1 MSFLSLEC
9 ILQYGKALT
18 LLLSLCAYRC
28 LDLGY
33 GDYFLGGINESNNDN
48 TNCYIV

>member
-1 MSFLSLEC
+1 MSFRSLEC
-9 ILQYGKALT
+9 ILRFGKVLT
-18 LLLSLCAYRC
+18 SPLSLCAYRC

-33 GDYFLGGINESNNDN
+33 GDYFLGGTNESNNDN